1 MTSTTR
7 LKTSK
12 HITVDPDSFDLDT
25 LTPEQVRFVLK
36 NAHKLPAA
44 RKNAVIVAIKELTH
58 RRKAQKCRESLL
70 DFVVHVDKNYKVGAH
85 HRHLAALLEDMAFG
99 RKDRVTVSMPP
110 RFGKSQLTSVYFPA
124 WYIGNFPDRQIM
136 MVTHTADL
144 SVDFGR
150 KVRNLVDSEEFR
162 TVFPD
167 VTLASDSKSAG
178 RWNTNRGGVYYAT
191 GVGGAIAGRGAH
203 FLCIDDAVNEQD
215 ILNGNLDVLDRAYD
229 WYAYGARTRLMPE
242 GCVAIVGTRWS
253 QNDLIGRVI
262 NDMVRNPDADQWE
275 VVEFPA
281 ILDTSTTDGA
291 GESVV
296 VQKSLWPEQ
305 WSLES
310 LLRTK
315 ASMPPFQWNA
325 QYMQHPT
332 AAEASIIKREW
343 WRPWEKDDPPVC
355 EYIIMSLDAA
365 AEKTNRSDFTALTTW
380 GVANIIL
387 LNSIKE
393 RWEFPTLKRR
403 AYEEYEEWQ
412 PDWFVVEKKSAGTAL
427 YQEMRAAGVPVQE
440 YTPHRG
446 TGDKTARLNSVS
458 DIFASGLVWYP
469 AGRRWAEEVVD
480 EVCGFPSMPN
490 DDLCDSTVMALM
502 RFRNG
507 GFIQLPSDRWDRET
521 FRQVKAA
528 YY

>member
-1 MTSTTR
+1 
-7 LKTSK
+7 
-12 HITVDPDSFDLDT
+12 
-25 LTPEQVRFVLK
+25 
-36 NAHKLPAA
+36 
-44 RKNAVIVAIKELTH
+44 
-58 RRKAQKCRESLL
+58 
-70 DFVVHVDKNYKVGAH
+70 
-85 HRHLAALLEDMAFG
+85 
-99 RKDRVTVSMPP
+99 
-110 RFGKSQLTSVYFPA
+110 
-124 WYIGNFPDRQIM
+124 
-136 MVTHTADL
+136 
-144 SVDFGR
+144 
-150 KVRNLVDSEEFR
+150 
-162 TVFPD
+162 
-167 VTLASDSKSAG
+167 
-178 RWNTNRGGVYYAT
+178 
-191 GVGGAIAGRGAH
+191 
-203 FLCIDDAVNEQD
+203 
-215 ILNGNLDVLDRAYD
+215 
-229 WYAYGARTRLMPE
+229 
-242 GCVAIVGTRWS
+242 
-253 QNDLIGRVI
+253 
-262 NDMVRNPDADQWE
+262 
-275 VVEFPA
+275 
-281 ILDTSTTDGA
+281 
-291 GESVV
+291 
-296 VQKSLWPEQ
+296 
-305 WSLES
+305 
-310 LLRTK
+310 
-315 ASMPPFQWNA
+315 
-325 QYMQHPT
+325 
-332 AAEASIIKREW
+332 
-343 WRPWEKDDPPVC
+343 
-355 EYIIMSLDAA
+355 MSLDAA

-380 GVANIIL
+380 GVFNAENEAGEMQANIIL